1 MLASVYVGVCCSSL
15 KTRRAWAIPSRQS
28 KSYLRINKS
37 NRRILSQSFLV
48 YIIQIYVDKPN
59 LPVSRNFNFVDD
71 FSIIITNSSIFFIQV
86 PLFSNNCFLSCL
98 ISSSSQIDWFGFE
111 TSSIKTKLE
120 EGGRAHH
127 IVELDAELEAQ
138 ILKLFLSYNTVQY
151 NQRTIK
157 IERSEGNEAIAYS
170 KIFLGLRTNDLSPR

>member
-1 MLASVYVGVCCSSL
+1 
-15 KTRRAWAIPSRQS
+15 
-28 KSYLRINKS
+28 
-37 NRRILSQSFLV
+37 
-48 YIIQIYVDKPN
+48 
-59 LPVSRNFNFVDD
+59 
-71 FSIIITNSSIFFIQV
+71 
-86 PLFSNNCFLSCL
+86 L
-98 ISSSSQIDWFGFE
+98 IDFGFE

-170 KIFLGLRTNDLSPR
+170 KIFLGQTISPHANCRHGAAADSLGQKKRVKWVNASN